1 MQSFKKI
8 KFHKRTVIKINS
20 DYFIDLSNSN
30 DSIKLS
36 GKKYYRINKKD
47 LVKYGIEKERRKV
60 NSTGNRTCWKP
71 KKSGEAIITIPGIGG
86 FQYSKA
92 A

>member
-8 KFHKRTVIKINS
+8 KFQKRTLIKINC

-30 DSIKLS
+30 DSIELS
-36 GKKYYRINKKD
+36 GKKYYRVNKKD
-47 LVKYGIEKERRKV
+47 LERYGIEVEKRKV
-60 NSTGNRTCWKP
+60 RPITYRTCWKT
-71 KKSGEAIITIPGIGG
+71 KKSSESILTIPGIWV
-86 FQYSKA
+86 FQHPNA